1 MTDMSLTVAVA
12 SNVQLKNL
20 SIINDL
26 WRQVFKIFKIST
38 KKMKTLKIYKKKK
51 NQNEIQKTQ
60 RNIQQMEGEWRLGC
74 PVEHHYQGVH
84 SKKAA
89 FEYLWEKGVGN
100 INIARPTLFGTHK
113 EENCSI

>member
-26 WRQVFKIFKIST
+26 WRQIFKIFKIST
-38 KKMKTLKIYKKKK
+38 KKMKTLKIYKKK

-84 SKKAA
+84 SKKYNVNCTNEHKKAA
-89 FEYLWEKGVGN
+89 FEYL
-100 INIARPTLFGTHK
+100 
-113 EENCSI
+113 